1 MERREFIQKSV
12 LATTALSAGI
22 PINTNSDN
30 ASKEFIEL
38 RVYESRSSQNL
49 ESYFSKALI
58 PALNRLG
65 VKKIGAF
72 SEIGKSEPAKS
83 YLLIAYSSMED
94 YAKIN
99 SQLKKDSDYMLAS
112 QEYNQLPVD
121 QAPYFRYDTSLM
133 IAFDGQPKLTAPE
146 LKPRI
151 FELRTYEGYSDDAV
165 RRKLKMFNESEFVIF
180 NRTKLTPV
188 FFGEVIAG
196 KNLPCLTYM
205 ITFKNMEE
213 RDANWKAFGADP
225 EWQKIS
231 KAPEYAN
238 TVSKIYKTFLEP
250 LPYSQI

>member
-1 MERREFIQKSV
+1 MERRAFIQKSV
-12 LATTALSAGI
+12 LATTAISTGLPVSTG
-22 PINTNSDN
+22 PDN
-30 ASKEFIEL
+30 ASKDIFEL
-38 RVYESRSSQNL
+38 RVYESRSTKNL
-49 ESYFSKALI
+49 ENYLSKALI
-58 PALNRLG
+58 PALNKLG
-65 VKKIGAF
+65 VKTVGAF

-83 YLLIAYSSMED
+83 YLLIPYSSMQD
-94 YAKIN
+94 LATIHA
-99 SQLKKDSDYMLAS
+99 QLKKDSDYALAS

-133 IAFDGQPKLTAPE
+133 IAFDGLPKLVVPE
-146 LKPRI
+146 NKPRI

-165 RRKLKMFNESEFVIF
+165 RRKIKMFNESEFVIF

-196 KNLPCLTYM
+196 KDLPHLTYM

-213 RDANWKAFGADP
+213 REANWKAFSADP
-225 EWQKIS
+225 EWQKIL

-250 LPYSQI
+250 LPFSQI